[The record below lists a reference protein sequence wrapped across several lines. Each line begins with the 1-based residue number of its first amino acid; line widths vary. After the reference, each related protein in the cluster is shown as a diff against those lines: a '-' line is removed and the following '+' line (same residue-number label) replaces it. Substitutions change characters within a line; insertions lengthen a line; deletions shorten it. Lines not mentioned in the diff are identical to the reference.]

1 MKDIME
7 GNMKSIEIKEVKNGF
22 IVYELNPF
30 EDENK
35 QFVFESFWSMSIW
48 MQDYFRSGENG
59 N

>member
-1 MKDIME
+1 
-7 GNMKSIEIKEVKNGF
+7 MKSIEVKEVKNGF

-30 EDENK
+30 DPFEDETR

-48 MQDYFRSGENG
+48 MQDYFRRGENG